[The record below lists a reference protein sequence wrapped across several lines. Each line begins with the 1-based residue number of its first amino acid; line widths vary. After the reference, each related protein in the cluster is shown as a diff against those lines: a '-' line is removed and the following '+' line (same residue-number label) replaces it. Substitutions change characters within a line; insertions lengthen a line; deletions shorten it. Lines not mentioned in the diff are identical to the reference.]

1 MLNRKLL
8 IFFDHCEAAA
18 FHVETKVFGKDTIGA
33 WSEKFISGS
42 KWMFFGF
49 LALVIIFVREYIIR
63 LPFYLFA
70 FPILIWSI
78 YFVFFL
84 DLPRKITQH
93 DKLEA
98 FLKLSKRLR
107 ILFYFI
113 SFTPLVFFLAFLTFI
128 GIVYFQER

>member
-18 FHVETKVFGKDTIGA
+18 FHVETKIFGKDTIGE
-33 WSEKFISGS
+33 WSDRFISGS

-63 LPFYLFA
+63 LPFYVFA
-70 FPILIWSI
+70 FPILIWGI
-78 YFVFFL
+78 YFIFFL
-84 DLPRKITQH
+84 DPKRKTTQH